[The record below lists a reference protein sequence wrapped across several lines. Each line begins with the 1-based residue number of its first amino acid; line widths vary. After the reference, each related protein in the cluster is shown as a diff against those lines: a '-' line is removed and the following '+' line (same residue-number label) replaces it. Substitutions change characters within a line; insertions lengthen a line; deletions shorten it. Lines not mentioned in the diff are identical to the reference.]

1 MQLGAREAGHGSA
14 GSGHSENVSLTP
26 QVGGGLI
33 GEAVFL
39 GSAERGH
46 AIGAEACRKTGTI
59 SGRSDVGLEA
69 CGCAGLIR
77 GSPLRAAVCF
87 STTSLCLAVRENG
100 SPR

>member
-1 MQLGAREAGHGSA
+1 MRRNAVGASETGHGSA
-14 GSGHSENVSLTP
+14 VSGQSENVALTP

-46 AIGAEACRKTGTI
+46 AIGEKPGQLAEGEMLVWKDVDALGVGDRFP
-59 SGRSDVGLEA
+59 SGRRSFFHMA
-69 CGCAGLIR
+69 A
-77 GSPLRAAVCF
+77 LR
-87 STTSLCLAVRENG
+87 LAVRENG